1 MDLNLEKKAKEQSPS
16 LNLKRL
22 LNNFTKNS
30 KEMEVGEAGGR
41 AAEVVGEAGGQ
52 VLLRWWERTGDRKGE
67 GLGARQAPG
76 RGWEVES
83 DRRTCMDSQSSQCA
97 DHPSL

>member
-1 MDLNLEKKAKEQSPS
+1 M
-16 LNLKRL
+16 
-22 LNNFTKNS
+22 
-30 KEMEVGEAGGR
+30 VGEDGGQGPGAVLLRWWRGRGTGARGR

>member
-1 MDLNLEKKAKEQSPS
+1 M
-16 LNLKRL
+16 L
-22 LNNFTKNS
+22 LRWWRGRGTGARGCAA
-30 KEMEVGEAGGR
+30 EVVGEAGGR